1 MKKEIKEKIKKII
14 RNSFKD
20 LLKILPIF
28 FIAIIISVIAEL
40 NIPDD
45 IIQSILGKNLITSI
59 LVATTAGI
67 ILPFPQYA
75 SYPFASF
82 LYNSGAYLGAVF
94 AFIAGEVFIGN
105 LFEDNLEIKYF
116 SLRFWLMR
124 FVVSFVLIFGGALL
138 LQYLL

>member
-1 MKKEIKEKIKKII
+1 VKKEIKEKIKKII

-67 ILPFPQYA
+67 IYTTAAHIWVQ
-75 SYPFASF
+75 F
-82 LYNSGAYLGAVF
+82 LHL
-94 AFIAGEVFIGN
+94 
-105 LFEDNLEIKYF
+105 
-116 SLRFWLMR
+116 
-124 FVVSFVLIFGGALL
+124 
-138 LQYLL
+138 